1 MGNLHHLQF
10 NGVILDNSYWVRNET
25 QALKRL
31 ANLLAVGPNENMVQ
45 SRIYSEMICIPLVS
59 QKKKL
64 TKVEHAKENRPFQG
78 TSSIFCR
85 KKTYM
90 EVTHVRDGWT
100 KIRKMSIVG
109 QHQKDSWAIT

>member
-90 EVTHVRDGWT
+90 EVTHVRDG
-100 KIRKMSIVG
+100 
-109 QHQKDSWAIT
+109 